1 MHAVRNSEQQQH
13 LVDEMRAEV
22 VEESGAGPRNFAP
35 AIADVRA
42 IPIDAGFE
50 QNDPSNELSSY
61 RVLNGEKITV
71 PASVLEH
78 REQDV
83 HLLRDSSEMSSFLY
97 GDGERL
103 VDDNIPPGTHRRL
116 SERCVGFIGA
126 RDYDEIDIGMRRE
139 SLWIRDDIDI
149 RKDDLYIRGM

>member
-50 QNDPSNELSSY
+50 QNDPSNELSPY

-83 HLLRDSSEMSSFLY
+83 LLLRDSSEMSSFLD

-103 VDDNIPPGTHRRL
+103 VDYDIATSAHRRL
-116 SERCVGFIGA
+116 SERCVRFIGT
-126 RDYDEIDIGMRRE
+126 RDYDEVDIVMRRE
-139 SLWIRDDIDI
+139 SVWIRDDIDI
-149 RKDDLYIRGM
+149 GKDGLYICG